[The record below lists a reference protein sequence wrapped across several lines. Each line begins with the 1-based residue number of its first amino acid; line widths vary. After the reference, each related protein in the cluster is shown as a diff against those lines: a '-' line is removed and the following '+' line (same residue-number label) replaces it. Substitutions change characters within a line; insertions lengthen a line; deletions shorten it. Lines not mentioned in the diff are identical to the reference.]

1 MIVFTACSKDV
12 MEPKLA
18 PVERDRSAVVMN
30 RLRLRYL
37 SI

>member
-18 PVERDRSAVVMN
+18 LIQRDRSAMVMN
-30 RLRLRYL
+30 RLR
-37 SI
+37 